1 MNQKFEK
8 TATGYQFRTTN
19 EVYEIYFS
27 GKRFNHTM
35 LSCGIK
41 VTRNDEPSL
50 IGRIQKVNLFDDG
63 DIANRSKTLAI
74 STELSIKDVVKT
86 LKEVGVRIE
95 IDLLR
100 TNESQEQEIV
110 FQDEA
115 EKLLKSKTLLKYIS
129 DTLDFQIVGETN
141 NKILCYL
148 NSISFV
154 SLTPLHTI
162 IQSDSSTG
170 KSHMI
175 HAIADLI
182 PENDRKSLGVVTRSG
197 FKGQRDG
204 QLVRKLITIEDWA
217 GLDKEAEYQLRELQT
232 NKRLGVLSGERGGFR
247 GSDEFVVEAHCST
260 LSATTKQRI
269 FNENENRSFIIKLD
283 DSDEQVERILAFAS
297 KKKAGL
303 IDMEEYHQRRQLMHD
318 MIGLLKPLEVVN
330 PFATQIKIPKDC
342 KDRTRLQTQVLG
354 LVDMVTFLH
363 QKQRK
368 KDKEGR
374 LISTVEDV
382 ELAVE
387 LVMDMLVNKAD
398 ELTQKQRDFYESVK
412 RFLQTKVSDESKVI
426 TEITFKSEDLIGYED
441 VDGSPQTI
449 QRKLK
454 QLVKEELLEIVNR
467 GLNNQYSY
475 QLKYNDEFELKKARI
490 QEQVLSSLRNQKDLK
505 QA

>member
-8 TATGYQFRTTN
+8 TAKGYQFRTTK
-19 EVYEIYFS
+19 ELYEIYFD

-35 LSCGIK
+35 LPCGIK
-41 VTRNDEPSL
+41 LTRNDEPSL
-50 IGRIQKVNLFDDG
+50 IGRVPKVNLFDDG

-74 STELSIKDVVKT
+74 STELSIKEIVKI
-86 LKEVGVRIE
+86 LKEVAVRIE
-95 IDLLR
+95 LDLMR
-100 TNESQEQEIV
+100 SNKNEEQEIIH
-110 FQDEA
+110 QEEA
-115 EKLLKSKTLLKYIS
+115 DKLLKSKNLLPYINETLGYK
-129 DTLDFQIVGETN
+129 IVGEEN
-141 NKILCYL
+141 NRILCYL
-148 NSISFV
+148 NSISYI

-232 NKRLGVLSGERGGFR
+232 NKRLGVLSGDRGGYR

-269 FNENENRSFIIKLD
+269 FKENENRCFIIKLD
-283 DSDEQVERILAFAS
+283 DSEDQIERIMDFAS

-303 IDMEEYHQRRQLMHD
+303 IDMEEYYHRRQVLHD

-330 PFATQIKIPKDC
+330 PFATEIKPPKGC
-342 KDRTRLQTQVLG
+342 KDRTRLHVQILG
-354 LVDMVTFLH
+354 LVDMMTFLH

-374 LISTVEDV
+374 LISTIEDV
-382 ELAVE
+382 EISLG
-387 LVMDMLVNKAD
+387 LVLDMLVTKSD
-398 ELTQKQRDFYESVK
+398 ELTQKQRDFYETVK
-412 RFLQTKVSDESKVI
+412 KFLLTKTSDESKAI
-426 TEITFKSEDLIGYED
+426 TEIIFKSEEIIAYI
-441 VDGSPQTI
+441 DGEESPQTI

-454 QLVKEELLEIVNR
+454 QLVKEELLDVANR

-475 QLKYNDEFELKKARI
+475 QLKYDDEYSLKKARI
-490 QEQVLSSLRNQKDLK
+490 QKQILSTLRNQKDLSE
-505 QA
+505 A